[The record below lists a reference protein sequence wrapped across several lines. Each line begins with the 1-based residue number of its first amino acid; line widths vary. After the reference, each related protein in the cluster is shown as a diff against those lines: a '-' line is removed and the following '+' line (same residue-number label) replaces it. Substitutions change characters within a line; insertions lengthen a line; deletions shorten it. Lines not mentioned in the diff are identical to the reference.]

1 MLFRS
6 PPENV
11 YRTGW
16 AELPVEV
23 QNSDYYYAYHIC
35 PDFSVNGHRARNI
48 SICYSAEH
56 HCPVW
61 VSGPVH
67 SCYKGSNGNRNY
79 GPDPVIP
86 SSIQPKNKTVE
97 GSYNKGHMIG
107 NNERSK
113 TSGMNKQVSYYT
125 NMAPQHSSTFNTGGG
140 AWNNLEDQIDGY
152 WCRDTLYTVVG
163 CYFETWTDSYGNTA
177 QPKRTGFGGV
187 QASVPTMFYTLLLR
201 TKKGNTEKSVMECS
215 REELQ
220 CVAFVMSH
228 AMQKEHEPERRDMRS
243 VAEIERL
250 TGFTFFANVPNAP
263 KDTYNPSDWGL

>member
-1 MLFRS
+1 
-6 PPENV
+6 
-11 YRTGW
+11 
-16 AELPVEV
+16 
-23 QNSDYYYAYHIC
+23 
-35 PDFSVNGHRARNI
+35 
-48 SICYSAEH
+48 
-56 HCPVW
+56 
-61 VSGPVH
+61 
-67 SCYKGSNGNRNY
+67 
-79 GPDPVIP
+79 
-86 SSIQPKNKTVE
+86 
-97 GSYNKGHMIG
+97 
-107 NNERSK
+107 
-113 TSGMNKQVSYYT
+113 
-125 NMAPQHSSTFNTGGG
+125 
-140 AWNNLEDQIDGY
+140 
-152 WCRDTLYTVVG
+152 LYTVVG

>member
-1 MLFRS
+1 
-6 PPENV
+6 
-11 YRTGW
+11 
-16 AELPVEV
+16 
-23 QNSDYYYAYHIC
+23 
-35 PDFSVNGHRARNI
+35 
-48 SICYSAEH
+48 
-56 HCPVW
+56 
-61 VSGPVH
+61 
-67 SCYKGSNGNRNY
+67 
-79 GPDPVIP
+79 
-86 SSIQPKNKTVE
+86 
-97 GSYNKGHMIG
+97 
-107 NNERSK
+107 
-113 TSGMNKQVSYYT
+113 MNKQVSYYT

-140 AWNNLEDQIDGY
+140 AWNNLEDKIDSY
-152 WCRDTLYTVVG
+152 WCADTLYTVVG
-163 CYFETWTDSYGNTA
+163 CRFETWTDAYGNTA

-201 TKKGNTEKSVMECS
+201 TKRGNTGKSVMECS